1 MVQTAKSGSGKERL
15 RFGLAAVSKARGL
28 GAEGEMV
35 GEREQRR
42 ENAVGVSHGTLHLL
56 CRKWHTVDYFPFCI
70 IKMGDGNE
78 GLEPKPC
85 WLFTD

>member
-15 RFGLAAVSKARGL
+15 RFGLAAVFKARGL

-35 GEREQRR
+35 GERVQRR

-56 CRKWHTVDYFPFCI
+56 CRSWHTVDYFPFCI
-70 IKMGDGNE
+70 IKMGDGD
-78 GLEPKPC
+78 GV
-85 WLFTD
+85 

>member
-1 MVQTAKSGSGKERL
+1 
-15 RFGLAAVSKARGL
+15 
-28 GAEGEMV
+28 MV

-78 GLEPKPC
+78 GLEPKSC

>member
-1 MVQTAKSGSGKERL
+1 
-15 RFGLAAVSKARGL
+15 
-28 GAEGEMV
+28 MV